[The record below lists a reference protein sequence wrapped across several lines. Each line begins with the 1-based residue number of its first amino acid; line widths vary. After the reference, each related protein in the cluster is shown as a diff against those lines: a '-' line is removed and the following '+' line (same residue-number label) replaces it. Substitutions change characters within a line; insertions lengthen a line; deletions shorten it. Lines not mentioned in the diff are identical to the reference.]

1 MLTLCSRPHVKDVDF
16 DAARLV
22 VCTASGLKVNG
33 QNLVMG
39 DELPRGVLDIHALQ
53 RIYDTPLR
61 LVETVEYAREIPG
74 LVKACERQ
82 NTSLENATYE
92 EETQVDASKIQVQN
106 TETREMCDQCGH
118 LFEDLTKHSK
128 RECKK
133 LQKEDEKGN

>member
-1 MLTLCSRPHVKDVDF
+1 MLALCSRPHVKDVDF
-16 DAARLV
+16 DTARFV

-61 LVETVEYAREIPG
+61 LIETIEYAREIPG

-82 NTSLENATYE
+82 NTSLETATYE
-92 EETQVDASKIQVQN
+92 ETQVETEVIQN

>member
-1 MLTLCSRPHVKDVDF
+1 MLALCSRPHVKDVDF
-16 DAARLV
+16 DTVRFV

-39 DELPRGVLDIHALQ
+39 DELPRGVLDFHALQ

-61 LVETVEYAREIPG
+61 LIETIEYAREIPG
-74 LVKACERQ
+74 LVQACERQ
-82 NTSLENATYE
+82 ITSLENATYE
-92 EETQVDASKIQVQN
+92 ETQVDTSTIQVQN
-106 TETREMCDQCGH
+106 TETREMCDRCGH

>member
-1 MLTLCSRPHVKDVDF
+1 MLALCSRPHVKDVDF
-16 DAARLV
+16 DTARFV

-39 DELPRGVLDIHALQ
+39 DELPRGVLNFHALQ

-61 LVETVEYAREIPG
+61 LIETIEYAREIPG
-74 LVKACERQ
+74 LVQACERQ

-92 EETQVDASKIQVQN
+92 EETQVETEVIQN

-118 LFEDLTKHSK
+118 LFADLTKHSK

>member
-1 MLTLCSRPHVKDVDF
+1 VLALCSRPHVKDVDF
-16 DAARLV
+16 DTARFV

-39 DELPRGVLDIHALQ
+39 DELPKGVLDFHALQ

-61 LVETVEYAREIPG
+61 LIETVEYAREIPG

-82 NTSLENATYE
+82 NTSLETATYE
-92 EETQVDASKIQVQN
+92 ETQVETEVIQN

-128 RECKK
+128 KECKK
-133 LQKEDEKGN
+133 LQKEDKKGN

>member
-16 DAARLV
+16 DTARFV

-61 LVETVEYAREIPG
+61 LIETIEYAREIPG

-82 NTSLENATYE
+82 NTSLETATYE
-92 EETQVDASKIQVQN
+92 ETQVETEVIQN